1 MNLPVHQVA
10 MVGDRLFTDVL
21 AGNRVGMFTIL
32 VDPIP
37 ATLNHPSDRGPL
49 RTLEVAISKTLGVNL
64 LHSTPDKS

>member
-1 MNLPVHQVA
+1 MNLPVQQVA

-37 ATLNHPSDRGPL
+37 AVLDHPAHRGPL
-49 RTLEVAISKTLGVNL
+49 RTLEIAISKSLGVNL
-64 LHSTPDKS
+64 LHSTPDKF